1 MKIFILSCLAYAE
14 GNEDLRNLSRAF
26 SENGASCEIVPWQI
40 LDVGSLD
47 EDSLIL
53 PLAAWDY
60 SLDATKFLSF
70 LGELEKSG
78 AKIIN
83 GAEIVRWNLSK
94 KYLLE
99 LEALGLPAIP
109 STLLSGDENI
119 EELRRICPG
128 GVIKPLVGQSG
139 NGVAKIDE
147 ISNLSEYKN
156 GALLQPFIEEI
167 AVSGEICL
175 IFLGGVF
182 SHAVRRSPAS
192 DDYRANSNFGV
203 KISSVEPTA
212 AFLNIARDVLARLA
226 FNPVY
231 ARIDLIG
238 AKDKILINE
247 VELIEPSLYFSY
259 GKNSTEKFVKIILDK
274 FVAEKKI

>member
-1 MKIFILSCLAYAE
+1 MRVFILSCLAYAK
-14 GNEDLRNLSRAF
+14 GNEDLRNLSRTF
-26 SENGASCEIVPWQI
+26 SDGGAQCEIVPWQN

-60 SLDATKFLSF
+60 SLDAAKFLSF
-70 LGELEKSG
+70 LSKLEKSG

-109 STLLSGDENI
+109 STLLNGDENI
-119 EELRRICPG
+119 EELRQICPG

-156 GALLQPFIEEI
+156 GAL
-167 AVSGEICL
+167 
-175 IFLGGVF
+175 F
-182 SHAVRRSPAS
+182 SLLSKRSPL
-192 DDYRANSNFGV
+192 
-203 KISSVEPTA
+203 A
-212 AFLNIARDVLARLA
+212 A
-226 FNPVY
+226 
-231 ARIDLIG
+231 
-238 AKDKILINE
+238 
-247 VELIEPSLYFSY
+247 
-259 GKNSTEKFVKIILDK
+259 KF
-274 FVAEKKI
+274 A

>member
-1 MKIFILSCLAYAE
+1 MRIFILSCLAYAE
-14 GNEDLRNLSRAF
+14 GNEDLRNLSRTF
-26 SENGASCEIVPWQI
+26 SGGAPCEIVPWQN

-47 EDSLIL
+47 EGSLIL

-60 SLDATKFLSF
+60 SLDAAKFLSF
-70 LGELEKSG
+70 LSKLEKSG

-109 STLLSGDENI
+109 STLLNGDENI

-147 ISNLSEYKN
+147 ISNLSEYKKYFIDVDDIKVI
-156 GALLQPFIEEI
+156 ALEK
-167 AVSGEICL
+167 
-175 IFLGGVF
+175 
-182 SHAVRRSPAS
+182 R
-192 DDYRANSNFGV
+192 
-203 KISSVEPTA
+203 
-212 AFLNIARDVLARLA
+212 NIAISKELEHLRAE
-226 FNPVY
+226 N
-231 ARIDLIG
+231 
-238 AKDKILINE
+238 AKLKQ
-247 VELIEPSLYFSY
+247 EL
-259 GKNSTEKFVKIILDK
+259 KVMR
-274 FVAEKKI
+274 

>member
-1 MKIFILSCLAYAE
+1 MQ
-14 GNEDLRNLSRAF
+14 NLSRAF
-26 SENGASCEIVPWQI
+26 SDGGAPCEIVPWQN

-60 SLDATKFLSF
+60 SLDAAKFLSF
-70 LGELEKSG
+70 LSELEKSG

-109 STLLSGDENI
+109 STLLNGDENI

-156 GALLQPFIEEI
+156 GALLQPFIKEI

-192 DDYRANSNFGV
+192 EDYRANSNFGV
-203 KISSVEPTA
+203 KISSVEPPV

-259 GKNSTEKFVKIILDK
+259 GKNSTEKFVKVILDK